1 MLISAVTYT
10 GTVPGAGWGLGV
22 GFERRPRRVAVQTV
36 LRPRLGAEHG
46 QRVLRRG
53 TEEKNQLL

>member
-22 GFERRPRRVAVQTV
+22 GFERRPRRAAVQTV

-46 QRVLRRG
+46 
-53 TEEKNQLL
+53 